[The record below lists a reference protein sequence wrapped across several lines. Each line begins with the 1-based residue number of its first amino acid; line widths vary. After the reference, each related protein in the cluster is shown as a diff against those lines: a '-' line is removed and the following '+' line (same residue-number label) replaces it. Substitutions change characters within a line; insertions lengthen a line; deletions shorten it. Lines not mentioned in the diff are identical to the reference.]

1 MSKSKKA
8 LWKIYF
14 NLFMFVPKL
23 EFMQMNKKKY
33 TNRNS
38 SIALL
43 FLFVFFHFLL
53 YSAFSS
59 LPIFSF
65 SKLEK
70 DFFVHTTAK
79 KDHSKY
85 SKIHIPTSDME
96 EEFEYS
102 EIEIDP
108 FLHSPIQLFDFNT
121 PNAKFVAVQSKYHKS
136 YFYKKSGLFLLFCKL
151 KYHLS

>member
-1 MSKSKKA
+1 MYMSK
-8 LWKIYF
+8 
-14 NLFMFVPKL
+14 
-23 EFMQMNKKKY
+23 NKH
-33 TNRNS
+33 TNKNS
-38 SIALL
+38 GIALL

-59 LPIFSF
+59 IPVFSS

-70 DFFVHTTAK
+70 ENLVQISTK
-79 KDHSKY
+79 SDHSKY

-102 EIEIDP
+102 EVEIDP

-121 PNAKFVAVQSKYHKS
+121 PNATFVAVQSKYHKS